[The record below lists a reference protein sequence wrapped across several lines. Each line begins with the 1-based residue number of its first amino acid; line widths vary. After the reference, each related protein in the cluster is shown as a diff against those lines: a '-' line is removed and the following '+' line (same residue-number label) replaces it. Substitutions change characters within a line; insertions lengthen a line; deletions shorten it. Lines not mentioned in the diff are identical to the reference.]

1 MFLEVFLCVS
11 DREEALTVTL
21 QGAVARNICI
31 AVDGRDLV
39 LMAAWRVELGCVTW
53 GLCSV

>member
-1 MFLEVFLCVS
+1 MFLEVFLCVR

>member
-21 QGAVARNICI
+21 QGAETSA
-31 AVDGRDLV
+31 LQ
-39 LMAAWRVELGCVTW
+39 LMGGTLYSWPLGEWSWDV
-53 GLCSV
+53 